1 MVRGDNAKVR
11 GEGRKSMCVCEGGGE
26 EEEEE
31 EGKGE
36 VVDWCGVVVGRG
48 CCNGGEILYASF
60 PSS

>member
-1 MVRGDNAKVR
+1 M
-11 GEGRKSMCVCEGGGE
+11 CEGGGE